1 MAKTTINISIE
12 LKEVTP
18 HTMVANY
25 KDYFDLNASAIAL
38 NNFIIV
44 IDALVYPRQAKEF
57 REYLEQ
63 KYNLPVKFLFITHFH
78 GDHVYGMSSFK
89 DVEIFGS
96 VSLIKNM
103 KERMNKSW
111 TKEAFDDWKKNEPE
125 TAELVD
131 EIEIIIPHNSFETK
145 HVIVDK
151 GLRVEF
157 FHSGGHTECSS
168 YAYFP
173 DEKVLFSGDLIAAGF
188 WPFIS
193 DPKED
198 FEGWMKSFEHMLT
211 LDIKSVIPGHGP
223 VVGKDY
229 IKEQLTFMTQ
239 LKTAVLK
246 AISEGKAQEEVEIP
260 TYSYEPAEDWQIPRA
275 LEYLYY
281 YYSKNKDLRY

>member
-57 REYLEQ
+57 RA
-63 KYNLPVKFLFITHFH
+63 
-78 GDHVYGMSSFK
+78 
-89 DVEIFGS
+89 